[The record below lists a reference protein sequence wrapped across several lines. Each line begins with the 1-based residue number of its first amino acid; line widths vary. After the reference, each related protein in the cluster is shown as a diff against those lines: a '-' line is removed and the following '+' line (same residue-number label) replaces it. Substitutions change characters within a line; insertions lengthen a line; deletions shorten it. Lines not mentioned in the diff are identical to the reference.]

1 MANPFQFLQD
11 VRNEASKV
19 TWPSRRETLITSG
32 LVLAM
37 VVVASIF
44 FVAVDQTLR
53 VVVGFVLSIGK

>member
-19 TWPSRRETLITSG
+19 TWPSRRETMITTG

-53 VVVGFVLSIGK
+53 VLVGFVLSFGR

>member
-19 TWPSRRETLITSG
+19 TWPSRRETLITSA

-37 VVVASIF
+37 VVAASIF

-53 VVVGFVLSIGK
+53 VLVGFVLSIGK

>member
-11 VRNEASKV
+11 VRTEASKV

-44 FVAVDQTLR
+44 FVAVDQFLR
-53 VVVGFVLSIGK
+53 LIVGFVLSVGK